1 MVHKRQVRTANKI
14 ETNSMFHLL
23 RHARC
28 LHVYKLNQSFVL
40 HREDCSQ
47 MEGHACTYLHI
58 VVLVVE
64 GDADLGGGL
73 AIGDEAVLVGLAR
86 ALGVVAGSC
95 S

>member
-1 MVHKRQVRTANKI
+1 
-14 ETNSMFHLL
+14 
-23 RHARC
+23 
-28 LHVYKLNQSFVL
+28 
-40 HREDCSQ
+40 

-64 GDADLGGGL
+64 GDADLGGAL